1 MNSCNKFFFVERILM
16 DICNV
21 FLCQIFTTLQPKKKG
36 ACNLFKEFFEKNSK
50 LPHFEETKVEFAIFK
65 P

>member
-1 MNSCNKFFFVERILM
+1 MQCFFVP
-16 DICNV
+16 N
-21 FLCQIFTTLQPKKKG
+21 FHHFATKKRGG